1 MTHIERHGG
10 LSPQEAEGIAV
21 EALSFVAADQDHLG
35 RFLAFSGLGPN
46 TLRDAATEPG
56 FLAGVLEFL
65 MSDET
70 LLLAFTENARI
81 RPTVIAI
88 AHFRLVGSIDDDV

>member
-1 MTHIERHGG
+1 MT
-10 LSPQEAEGIAV
+10 PQEAEGIAV
-21 EALSFVAADQDHLG
+21 EALSFIAREPDHLG
-35 RFLAFSGLGPN
+35 RFLAVSGLGPE
-46 TLRDAATEPG
+46 TLRDAASEPG

-65 MSDET
+65 MSDEP

-81 RPTVIAI
+81 RPTMVAV